1 MVDKENKIFTLK
13 RIVWI
18 HSYTD
23 TEHWTNWRDIVVLRQ
38 ILSVGTMKR
47 ESKP

>member
-1 MVDKENKIFTLK
+1 MVDNENKIFTLK

-23 TEHWTNWRDIVVLRQ
+23 RYRTLDKLKGYCGLK
-38 ILSVGTMKR
+38 LSVGTMKICNLW
-47 ESKP
+47 